1 VIVLAWAVAVA
12 AVVLS
17 AAGVLKLVDPAPTAQ
32 MARALGLPFG
42 DNTSRLVGIGE
53 LVVGVGVLAS
63 GAGVALVAL
72 GVWYLV
78 FTAAL
83 AVLRVRS
90 PATRCG
96 CIGRWSGPPSLR
108 HLAVNSAAAAC
119 ALGAAVTATAPAP
132 AADSSSVAAAW
143 FWVAVLAGSVA
154 MTALLA
160 SSSKSPRAVTR

>member
-1 VIVLAWAVAVA
+1 MIVLAWAVAVA

-17 AAGVLKLVDPAPTAQ
+17 AAGVLKLVDPAPSAQ

-83 AVLRVRS
+83 AVLQVRS

-132 AADSSSVAAAW
+132 ADSSSVVAAW